1 MPDRIRQLATTGA
14 VLLLAAGIVVG
25 LLTTDAPQPD
35 RVHELASQLRCP
47 VCQSESVA
55 DSPSET
61 AQQMRARIAELVAD
75 GRSDAEVL
83 QEFVDA
89 YGQWILL
96 EPPLNRTSALLWGLP
111 AVVLV
116 AGLLVVARV
125 AARRRRP
132 DIELTDERRAAVS
145 RALAEL
151 DDGEPDAP

>member
-1 MPDRIRQLATTGA
+1 MSDRVRRLATTGA
-14 VLLLAAGIVVG
+14 ALVLAAGIVVG
-25 LLTTDAPQPD
+25 LLTADAREPD

-61 AQQMRARIAELVAD
+61 ARQMRARIAELVAD

-83 QEFVDA
+83 QEFVDG

-96 EPPLNRTSALLWGLP
+96 APPFTRSSALLWVLP
-111 AVVLV
+111 GAVLI
-116 AGLLVVARV
+116 AGILVVARV
-125 AARRRRP
+125 TSHRRRP
-132 DIELTDERRAAVS
+132 HVELTPERRAAVA

-151 DDGEPDAP
+151 DDGEQGVR

>member
-1 MPDRIRQLATTGA
+1 MPDRIRRLATTGA
-14 VLLLAAGIVVG
+14 ALLLAGGIAVG
-25 LLTTDAPQPD
+25 LLIADAPEPD

-61 AQQMRARIAELVAD
+61 ARQMRARIAELVAD
-75 GRSDAEVL
+75 GSSDAEVL

-89 YGQWILL
+89 YGPWILL
-96 EPPLNRTSALLWGLP
+96 EPPLSRTSALLWGLP

-132 DIELTDERRAAVS
+132 DIELTDERRAAVA
-145 RALAEL
+145 RALADL
-151 DDGEPDAP
+151 DDGEQGTP